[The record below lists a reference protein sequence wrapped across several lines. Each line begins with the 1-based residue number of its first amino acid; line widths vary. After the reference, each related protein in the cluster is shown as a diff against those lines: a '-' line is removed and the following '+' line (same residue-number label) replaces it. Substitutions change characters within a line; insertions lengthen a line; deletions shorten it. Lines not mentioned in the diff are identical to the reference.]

1 MQRSTNITKNSNLSS
16 LCFANITV
24 NKFVEKKIVW
34 LEKVMYVYI
43 LGPFL
48 ILGILG
54 NILYF
59 IIYSKTKNGQN
70 ILQHENKTEIGGNVN
85 TNLRDFDKSNNTV
98 SKISSKIQTNIGKNV
113 ALLKPS
119 NKIMNDSTAHF
130 YVIIYTILLWDV
142 IACVTMFFFPFL
154 YYSSSDFGIS
164 NKQFMILITKVT
176 YFLHE
181 VCVTNLNWNTAILS
195 MNRFVAIYFPYR
207 FANLITRTRPNR
219 QGGSN
224 QKFSIKNN
232 AYLNYVRRYFG
243 DRCVLKKTRKSAMLL
258 MTLIFLFSML
268 ISLPCLFYVNL
279 RSGIRVINSNNNTVV
294 ELYERQISCDTKLPK
309 IPIKFSYNYIMTN
322 FFISFSIP
330 YDKYFS
336 VLVYLIPTLLITFS
350 QIFVFVKMKKLE
362 RSINFRS
369 HVESNISTTNFES
382 CLTISDQNNNPSR
395 SAIKDGINNSN
406 CILSKDSIS
415 PPTLATPP
423 IRSRLQAQNLKRTR
437 SSKSHVDKYI
447 LALAIAVKFLLL
459 NLPYVIFVFVT
470 NGSWVEG
477 ASITMTK
484 VHAVVY
490 FLKFSNHS
498 INVYVNIIFNSTI
511 RSYLVFQLNKY
522 YKRYI
527 TNIRSTSNLPNE

>member
-1 MQRSTNITKNSNLSS
+1 MNITKNFNLSS

-24 NKFVEKKIVW
+24 NKFVEKKIIW

-70 ILQHENKTEIGGNVN
+70 ILQHENKPEIGGNVN
-85 TNLRDFDKSNNTV
+85 RNLRDFDKSNNTV
-98 SKISSKIQTNIGKNV
+98 SKISSKIQTNISKNV
-113 ALLKPS
+113 TLLKPS

-164 NKQFMILITKVT
+164 NKRFMILITKVT
-176 YFLHE
+176 YFMHE

-219 QGGSN
+219 VGDPDR
-224 QKFSIKNN
+224 KFSIKNN
-232 AYLNYVRRYFG
+232 AYLNYVLQFFG
-243 DRCVLKKTRKSAMLL
+243 DRCVLKKTRKSAMIL
-258 MTLIFLFSML
+258 MASIFLFSVL
-268 ISLPCLFYVNL
+268 ISMPYLFYVNL
-279 RSGIRVINSNNNTVV
+279 KKGIRAINSGQNNATVV
-294 ELYERQISCDTKLPK
+294 VLYERQVSCDTKLPK

-322 FFISFSIP
+322 FFDSFSIH

-336 VLVYLIPTLLITFS
+336 VLVYLIPTLLITLS
-350 QIFVFVKMKKLE
+350 QILVFVKMKKLE
-362 RSINFRS
+362 RTISFRS
-369 HVESNISTTNFES
+369 HVESNISTSNLES
-382 CLTISDQNNNPSR
+382 CLTISNLNNNPNR
-395 SAIKDGINNSN
+395 LAIKDEINSSNS
-406 CILSKDSIS
+406 ILNKNDIS
-415 PPTLATPP
+415 PPTLATSP
-423 IRSRLQAQNLKRTR
+423 IRSRLQAQNFKRTR

-447 LALAIAVKFLLL
+447 LALAVAVEFLLL

-477 ASITMTK
+477 ASITITK
-484 VHAVVY
+484 VQAVVY
-490 FLKFSNHS
+490 FLKLSNHS

-527 TNIRSTSNLPNE
+527 TKIRSTSNLPNE

>member
-1 MQRSTNITKNSNLSS
+1 MQSMKTTNISNLLS

-24 NKFVEKKIVW
+24 NKFAEKKIIW
-34 LEKVMYVYI
+34 LEKIMYVYI

-54 NILYF
+54 NVLYF
-59 IIYSKTKNGQN
+59 VIYSKTKNGQN
-70 ILQHENKTEIGGNVN
+70 ILQHENKTEIGDNVN
-85 TNLRDFDKSNNTV
+85 TNLRDFDKSNTM
-98 SKISSKIQTNIGKNV
+98 SKNSSKIQTNISKNV

-164 NKQFMILITKVT
+164 NKRFMILITKVT
-176 YFLHE
+176 YFLQE

-219 QGGSN
+219 VGHPDR
-224 QKFSIKNN
+224 KFSIKNN
-232 AYLNYVRRYFG
+232 AYLNYVRQFFG
-243 DRCVLKKTRKSAMLL
+243 DRCVLKKTRKSAMIL
-258 MTLIFLFSML
+258 MASIFLFSML
-268 ISLPCLFYVNL
+268 NSMPYLFYVNL
-279 RSGIRVINSNNNTVV
+279 KKGIRAINSGQNNATMVV
-294 ELYERQISCDTKLPK
+294 LYERQVSCDTKLPK
-309 IPIKFSYNYIMTN
+309 IPIKFSYSYIMTN
-322 FFISFSIP
+322 FFFSFSIH

-336 VLVYLIPTLLITFS
+336 VLVYLIPTLLITLS
-350 QIFVFVKMKKLE
+350 QILVFVKMKKLE
-362 RSINFRS
+362 RTINFQF
-369 HVESNISTTNFES
+369 HVESNISNPVS
-382 CLTISDQNNNPSR
+382 CFTISSQNNNPNHL
-395 SAIKDGINNSN
+395 AIKDGINY
-406 CILSKDSIS
+406 SIIRLNQNNITHN
-415 PPTLATPP
+415 TLATPP
-423 IRSRLQAQNLKRTR
+423 TRSRLQAQNRKRTR

-447 LALAIAVKFLLL
+447 LALAVAVEFLLL

-477 ASITMTK
+477 ASITITK
-484 VHAVVY
+484 VQAVVY
-490 FLKFSNHS
+490 FLKLSNHS

-511 RSYLVFQLNKY
+511 RSYLMFQINKCY
-522 YKRYI
+522 RRCI
-527 TNIRSTSNLPNE
+527 TKIRSTSYLPNE